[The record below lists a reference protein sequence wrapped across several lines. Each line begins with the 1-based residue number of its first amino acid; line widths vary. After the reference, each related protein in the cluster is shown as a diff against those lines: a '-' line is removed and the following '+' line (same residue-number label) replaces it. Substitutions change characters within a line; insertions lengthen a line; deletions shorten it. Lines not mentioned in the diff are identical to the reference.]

1 MPALYALKAPCQ
13 SSTYHLFLKKIKEN
27 SYLQIQHNKKLKEE
41 GKRMRMDKEVVMD
54 KLFSVFEKH
63 QYYNISDLVRLTN
76 QPIVSCFSFILT
88 LEVGGGG
95 GRGQLKWL

>member
-1 MPALYALKAPCQ
+1 MAQLIYVE
-13 SSTYHLFLKKIKEN
+13 LF
-27 SYLQIQHNKKLKEE
+27 QIQHNKKLKEE

-76 QPIVSCFSFILT
+76 QPIVSCFNFILT
-88 LEVGGGG
+88 LGGEGC
-95 GRGQLKWL
+95 

>member
-1 MPALYALKAPCQ
+1 M
-13 SSTYHLFLKKIKEN
+13 
-27 SYLQIQHNKKLKEE
+27 
-41 GKRMRMDKEVVMD
+41 VVMD

-63 QYYNISDLVRLTN
+63 QYYNISDLVRHTN

-95 GRGQLKWL
+95 EEGN